1 MKILAFDTT
10 GLVATV
16 ALVQDGRLL
25 AEYSIN
31 HKKTHSQTLMVMTD
45 EIIKQTDTDLSTVDA
60 IALSGGPGSFTGLR
74 IGSASAKGL
83 AFALGKPIVS
93 VPTIEAL
100 SYNLWGSDKYICPML
115 DARRNQAFTGIYK
128 FENEDIVPV
137 MPQTA
142 MDVLEL
148 IDRLNKLDKPVI
160 LLGDG
165 IFAFR
170 DILIEKLEI
179 PYSFAPASHCEQRAS
194 VVASL
199 AEKYVEKGM
208 IETAD
213 EHVPHYY
220 RLSQAEREKLEKELV
235 IKPLEEADIDTL
247 CEIER
252 QSFSLPWN
260 RQNFLDLAKNDCTLY
275 LVAHLNGEVI
285 GCAGLWN
292 MSGDGNITNVV
303 IRSDMHRKGYGERIV
318 ATLMEEG
325 LKMGVTAYTLEV
337 RTSNTA
343 AIKMYEKLGFVS
355 EGVRP
360 KFYEKPVEDALIMW
374 KR

>member
-16 ALVQDGRLL
+16 ALAENGRLL
-25 AEYSIN
+25 AEYSLN
-31 HKKTHSQTLMVMTD
+31 HKKTHSQTLMVMAD
-45 EIIKQTDTDLSTVDA
+45 EIIKQTETDLATVDA

-83 AFALGKPIVS
+83 AFALNKPIVS
-93 VPTIEAL
+93 VPTMEAL
-100 SYNLWGSDKYICPML
+100 AYNLYGSDKYICPML
-115 DARRNQAFTGIYK
+115 DARRQQAFTGIYR
-128 FENEDIVPV
+128 FEGDEIKTV
-137 MPQTA
+137 MPQCA
-142 MDVLEL
+142 MDISDL
-148 IDRLNKLDKPVI
+148 IKRLNMLEGEVI

-165 IFAFR
+165 IFSFR
-170 DILIEKLEI
+170 DILADNLLI
-179 PYSFAPASHCEQRAS
+179 PYSFAPASHCEQRAAS
-194 VVASL
+194 VAAL
-199 AEKYVEKGM
+199 ADIYIKKGEV
-208 IETAD
+208 ETAD

-235 IKPLEEADIDTL
+235 IKPLEDEDIDDLCKIEADN
-247 CEIER
+247 
-252 QSFSLPWN
+252 FSLPWN

-292 MSGDGNITNVV
+292 MAGDGNITNVV
-303 IRSDMHRKGYGERIV
+303 IRSDMRRKGYGER
-318 ATLMEEG
+318 LLSMLFEEG
-325 LKMGVTAYTLEV
+325 HRLGVSAYTLEV
-337 RTSNTA
+337 RASNTT
-343 AIKMYEKLGFVS
+343 AIKMYEKLGFIS